1 MDKTELEIKQDEN
14 IINDFAENLSLYPIL
29 IWLQKK
35 KFYKNLLL
43 KM

>member
-1 MDKTELEIKQDEN
+1 MDKIELEIKQDEN
-14 IINDFAENLSLYPIL
+14 TLNDIAENLELVSIL

-35 KFYKNLLL
+35 KFYKNFLL